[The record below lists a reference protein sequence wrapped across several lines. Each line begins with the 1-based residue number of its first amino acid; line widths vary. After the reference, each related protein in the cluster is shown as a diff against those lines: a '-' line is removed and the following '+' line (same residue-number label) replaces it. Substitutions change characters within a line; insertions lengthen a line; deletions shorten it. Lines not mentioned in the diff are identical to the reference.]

1 MVRRSFL
8 ILPLQ
13 SLTFRAKLIAAD
25 EVNELG
31 VNDLH
36 VFHSLVFQHKDK
48 YLPLFGKEE
57 HKNEFLKLLE
67 KIGSYDK
74 KVSFSFLGEVEQ
86 KEVKK
91 IMSARNDEASY
102 IGYVTM
108 PNKKGEQEKQ
118 ILIVGMHRIIW
129 ATPKGKV
136 LQDFH
141 QFLLRS
147 VTSLAPNALTLGFKD
162 TEITQSS
169 DEVDIIVDCIRR
181 SVEFCFHGMPQDR
194 KPIIKVQ
201 PASRLIETPRS
212 THKQIIITVLVLMRV
227 QQSMNLAVESLLH
240 TSLSATSTTLAPT
253 AKCAGIWI
261 TCTQITEC
269 WISESSRRSTSSRS
283 QTRTFSLSSMLSPTI
298 TTSLRLC
305 SNTSSSPTSHGQASS
320 R

>member
-1 MVRRSFL
+1 MVCGTIAVHCVFAFISSVLLTHHGFL
-8 ILPLQ
+8 
-13 SLTFRAKLIAAD
+13 FCRGFAAAD

-48 YLPLFGKEE
+48 YLPLFSKDE

-102 IGYVTM
+102 IGYVTI

-141 QFLLRS
+141 QFHLKA
-147 VTSLAPNALTLGFKD
+147 VTSLAPTALTLGFKD
-162 TEITQSS
+162 VELTQTS

-181 SVEFCFHGMPQDR
+181 SVEYCFHGMPADR
-194 KPIIKVQ
+194 KPSIKVQ
-201 PASRLIETPRS
+201 PASR
-212 THKQIIITVLVLMRV
+212 ITDIPM
-227 QQSMNLAVESLLH
+227 
-240 TSLSATSTTLAPT
+240 
-253 AKCAGIWI
+253 
-261 TCTQITEC
+261 
-269 WISESSRRSTSSRS
+269 SS
-283 QTRTFSLSSMLSPTI
+283 
-298 TTSLRLC
+298 
-305 SNTSSSPTSHGQASS
+305 
-320 R
+320 